1 MVKISDDWPVFLN
14 CCIVELMS
22 KNQISKS
29 HSLSTIID
37 KSEPTIWTVLS
48 FFFLWDEWDDIVI
61 FSNKASPSQPFE
73 VKINEWNTCFFILWF
88 MILWFLLRIHLVYS
102 ALCIHLAFQ
111 DSFAPKTFLV
121 SPTSICHLPPLFGP
135 YLQSWHMMMELLL
148 IHRRFCHLAGSS
160 GCC

>member
-1 MVKISDDWPVFLN
+1 MKVSDDRPVIFYKLLY
-14 CCIVELMS
+14 CWVD
-22 KNQISKS
+22 NQISKS
-29 HSLSTIID
+29 HSLLTIID
-37 KSEPTIWTVLS
+37 IVLS
-48 FFFLWDEWDDIVI
+48 FFFLRDDIVT

-88 MILWFLLRIHLVYS
+88 MILWFLLRIHLVFS

-148 IHRRFCHLAGSS
+148 IYSRLCHLAGSS
-160 GCC
+160 GCCYYNW